1 MGPEGAPSSYVDGFI
16 LAAPSNGKEA
26 FTDFANTFDAIFM
39 EYGAAR
45 IIEAWGDDVTHGKQ
59 TDFFRA
65 VQAKDDE
72 NVAFSWVEWPDKAA
86 RDAGTKKVME
96 DPRMDPSNK
105 DNPPMPFDGQRMVYG
120 GFTPVVELRG

>member
-1 MGPEGAPSSYVDGFI
+1 MKTLKEFDYDLWAI
-16 LAAPSNGKEA
+16 EENGRKRY
-26 FTDFANTFDAIFM
+26 F
-39 EYGAAR
+39 AR
-45 IIEAWGDDVTHGKQ
+45 IKATGEETV
-59 TDFFRA
+59 
-65 VQAKDDE
+65 V
-72 NVAFSWVEWPDKAA
+72 FSWIEWPDKAV